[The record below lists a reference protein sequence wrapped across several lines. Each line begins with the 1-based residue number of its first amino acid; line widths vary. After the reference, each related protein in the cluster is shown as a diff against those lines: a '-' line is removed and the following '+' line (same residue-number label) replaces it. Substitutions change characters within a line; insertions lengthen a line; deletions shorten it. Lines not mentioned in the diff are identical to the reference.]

1 MKRFRDMVWLAG
13 IAALAFYLDGIC
25 ACRPQ
30 IVEVDSRQYQAL
42 KAPRVAFNGRDRLF
56 LVVWEYHYGKTDW
69 DIDGCI
75 LDAAGRPVG
84 DPFGADRWRL

>member
-1 MKRFRDMVWLAG
+1 MVGRDCGSGFLPGWDLCLQ
-13 IAALAFYLDGIC
+13 AA
-25 ACRPQ
+25 
-30 IVEVDSRQYQAL
+30 DSGGGQQAIQAL
-42 KAPRVAFNGRDRLF
+42 KARRVAFNGRDRLF